1 MPPLLTL
8 RLPLPL
14 CGNLITL
21 CNTYQIMGQFVTRK
35 SQDADKMG
43 ALASRRCCTG
53 TPYHRVQGCIPEVRK
68 PTTHGFPYVGCQKKK
83 LQSCLFGLIGA
94 ETAPPGAGFSKVAKS
109 AVFFQGRLGGLF
121 FLWGP
126 SRTTEDIWSLPAFVC
141 ERKRGHAL
149 Q

>member
-1 MPPLLTL
+1 MQTKWAPLHLE
-8 RLPLPL
+8 
-14 CGNLITL
+14 
-21 CNTYQIMGQFVTRK
+21 
-35 SQDADKMG
+35 DA
-43 ALASRRCCTG
+43 A
-53 TPYHRVQGCIPEVRK
+53 PEL
-68 PTTHGFPYVGCQKKK
+68 PTTGSRDAYQRSESPQHMVSHMLDAKKKK